1 MKRTIKTLIL
11 GAGGQ
16 IGRELTNF
24 FLQKYL
30 SVTSCTKTQCDIRDE
45 SRVKEVINSDKF
57 DFVINASAYTSVD
70 DAESSIDLC
79 ESVNAYALK
88 NICSSIKG
96 KKT

>member
-45 SRVKEVINSDKF
+45 SRVKEVINSDEEKDVLF
-57 DFVINASAYTSVD
+57 DSETTEVTCSENEIIGDVVNKMVD
-70 DAESSIDLC
+70 DAITNVD
-79 ESVNAYALK
+79 
-88 NICSSIKG
+88 
-96 KKT
+96 